1 MVEACGT
8 ADFIAEVGEQLAWLG
23 SALRSS
29 DFDNGVAY
37 CTPRLRSVQSNDS
50 SGFTRDPKGRPIIS
64 YEIDFLVKQKGEQ
77 ILQEGTCWR
86 DLFRNAVVVEGFP
99 IQRRAEHGTGLDIP
113 LHIMAGL
120 VRARRVTDFDGSLFI
135 KGFSTLL
142 FPTKFAGNMVIWHL
156 LFNEDGSHIS
166 YLDPR
171 IKSLQDPEAR
181 GISLVHLTAARVH
194 VVGWCSEAKNYA
206 GMTPSVSRTVPRT

>member
-1 MVEACGT
+1 VEACGT
-8 ADFIAEVGEQLAWLG
+8 ADFIAELGEQLAWLG

-29 DFDNGVAY
+29 HFDNGVAY
-37 CTPRLRSVQSNDS
+37 CTPRLRSVQSNGS
-50 SGFTRDPKGRPIIS
+50 SGLTRDPKGRPIIS
-64 YEIDFLVKQKGEQ
+64 YEIDFLVKQKGKQ
-77 ILQEGTCWR
+77 ILQEGTCWH
-86 DLFRNAVVVEGFP
+86 DLFRNPVVVEGFP

-120 VRARRVTDFDGSLFI
+120 VRARRATDFDGSLFI

-142 FPTKFAGNMVIWHL
+142 FPTRFAGNMLIWHL

-194 VVGWCSEAKNYA
+194 VVGWCSEANNYA
-206 GMTPSVSRTVPRT
+206 GMTPSVIRRIPMT